1 MIRILIADDHDIV
14 RAGLRRLLE
23 TEPDL
28 EIVAEADD
36 GDRAVELAR
45 NLRPDVVIVDLAMP
59 RLGGLACL
67 AILKPS
73 LPETR
78 FIIFSM
84 FEKESFVKEAIQA
97 GASGYVL
104 KGGASG
110 DVIAAVRAVCHGD
123 RFFSRRLLESM
134 DENALPSTDR
144 AKEAGYQALSSREK
158 QVFRMMIHG
167 KSTNEMGDLLCV
179 SPKTVE
185 KYRTSIHKK
194 LGLKSNVDLM
204 KYALQ
209 TGLVE
214 VDDMQLQ

>member
-1 MIRILIADDHDIV
+1 MIRILIVDDHDIV
-14 RAGLRRLLE
+14 RAGLRKLLE

-28 EIVAEADD
+28 EIVGEAED
-36 GDRAVELAR
+36 GDRAVDLAR
-45 NLRPDVVIVDLAMP
+45 TLRPDVMIVDLAMP
-59 RLGGLACL
+59 GLGGLECL
-67 AILKPS
+67 GILKPS

-84 FEKESFVKEAIQA
+84 FEKESFVQEAIQS
-97 GASGYVL
+97 GARGYVL

-110 DVIAAVRAVCHGD
+110 DVIDAVRAVCRGD
-123 RFFSRRLLESM
+123 FFFSRRLHASVAEGS
-134 DENALPSTDR
+134 LPMPDKI
-144 AKEAGYQALSSREK
+144 KETGYQDLSSREK
-158 QVFRMMIHG
+158 QVFRLMIHG
-167 KSTNEMGDLLCV
+167 KTTAEMGDLLCV

-194 LGLKSNVDLM
+194 LGLKSTVDLV

-214 VDDMQLQ
+214 VDEMQL